1 MDRYPSRN
9 ELGTET
15 KADCSPKLKQMVASS
30 ELFGEVA
37 SLDAAYQTVVKHP
50 KSIVMDGSTEADET
64 VVNTGTA
71 GQSWGLFVGSMM

>member
-9 ELGTET
+9 ELGT
-15 KADCSPKLKQMVASS
+15 DCSPKLKQIVASS

-50 KSIVMDGSTEADET
+50 KSIIMDGSTEADET
-64 VVNTGTA
+64 VVNNGTA
-71 GQSWGLFVGSMM
+71 GH